1 MPRLQQ
7 VSRIDA
13 RRFRTGRMCLDFAHT
28 GGDGPHAVW
37 ELLHTPAD
45 LARWLV
51 VVTDPIGVDVVG
63 ATDEDLARAR
73 RLRSAIWNTAQRA
86 IGGRPPTAADR
97 ATINEVAAGREP
109 VPELT
114 ATGISIRQPVD
125 AANLLVVLAR
135 DAIDLFGGPEAER
148 VRECASET
156 CQLLFVDRSR
166 PGARRWCSMQRCGNI
181 AKVRAHRAKD
191 PKPDR

>member
-1 MPRLQQ
+1 M
-7 VSRIDA
+7 A
-13 RRFRTGRMCLDFAHT
+13 
-28 GGDGPHAVW
+28 
-37 ELLHTPAD
+37 LHTPDD
-45 LARWLV
+45 LARWLL
-51 VVTDPIGVDVVG
+51 VVTDPIGVDEVD
-63 ATDEDLARAR
+63 ATADDLVDAL

-86 IGGRPPTAADR
+86 IGGRPPAPADR
-97 ATINEVAAGREP
+97 ATINEVATGREP

-114 ATGISIRQPVD
+114 AAGVAFAKPVD

-135 DAIDLFGGPEAER
+135 DAIDLFGGPEAQR
-148 VRECASET
+148 VRECASDT

-191 PKPDR
+191 PTT